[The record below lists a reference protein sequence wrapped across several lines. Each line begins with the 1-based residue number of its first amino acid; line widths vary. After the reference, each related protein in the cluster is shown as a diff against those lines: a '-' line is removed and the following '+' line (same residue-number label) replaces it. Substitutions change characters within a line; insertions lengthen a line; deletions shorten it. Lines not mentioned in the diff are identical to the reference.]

1 MKRALHMIAWG
12 LVIILHGWF
21 LWEAFQY
28 FQQSPSDLIYVI
40 GIAFLAGGALVFYYA
55 QSFSWR
61 QRLLLGLYGVLTSGS
76 LCFSACAA
84 VMATKIWRLLL
95 PLPAL
100 SSSEK
105 WQLFQLSALFLG
117 LIAGLGFASLYFG
130 RLFFRTLKE
139 SAYSQ

>member
-1 MKRALHMIAWG
+1 MKRALHIIAWG

-28 FQQSPSDLIYVI
+28 FQQSHSDLTYVI
-40 GIAFLAGGALVFYYA
+40 GIAFLSGGALTFYYA
-55 QSFSWR
+55 QSFSQR
-61 QRLLLGLYGVLTSGS
+61 QRLLLGLYGLLTSGS
-76 LCFSACAA
+76 LCFSVYAA
-84 VMATKIWRLLL
+84 VMATKLWRLLS

-100 SSSEK
+100 SPSEK
-105 WQLFQLSALFLG
+105 WQLFQLSALCIG
-117 LIAGLGFASLYFG
+117 LIVGFGFASLYSG